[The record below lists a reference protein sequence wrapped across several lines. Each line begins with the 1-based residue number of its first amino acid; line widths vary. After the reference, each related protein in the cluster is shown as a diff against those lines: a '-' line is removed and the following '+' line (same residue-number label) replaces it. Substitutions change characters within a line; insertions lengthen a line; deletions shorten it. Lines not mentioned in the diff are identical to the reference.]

1 MSNYLLLIIDM
12 YNEEIKKDDRFVARN
27 MKAVFKENTVSYMF
41 IIVQILSIIIYFI
54 LEAVNFKYSFVS
66 IIIAIIDM
74 LFLIPISQYESQKNY
89 ENNIRLYKIK
99 LGILR
104 KILKKPFKL
113 YESKKI
119 NELIEQ
125 SNKAIEYYKISN
137 QFWIPFTNISKTMIL
152 PTVTFAIG
160 VIIKNV
166 ELSINSIIDITVK
179 IIIGIFLISGG
190 IYSLKVPIESY
201 LDTKSSKLK
210 KLRNMLID
218 IQIEDFIK
226 DDK

>member
-1 MSNYLLLIIDM
+1 
-12 YNEEIKKDDRFVARN
+12 
-27 MKAVFKENTVSYMF
+27 
-41 IIVQILSIIIYFI
+41 
-54 LEAVNFKYSFVS
+54 
-66 IIIAIIDM
+66 
-74 LFLIPISQYESQKNY
+74 
-89 ENNIRLYKIK
+89 
-99 LGILR
+99 
-104 KILKKPFKL
+104 
-113 YESKKI
+113 
-119 NELIEQ
+119 
-125 SNKAIEYYKISN
+125 
-137 QFWIPFTNISKTMIL
+137 MIL

-166 ELSINSIIDITVK
+166 ELNINSIIDITIK
-179 IIIGIFLISGG
+179 IIVVIFLISGG